1 MPPHATPRWKNVP
14 KLLGQLQTCWSTTLC
29 IRRLEELWNALDNLS
44 ESCGDQVPIAA
55 LAALAATASFA
66 QSSVTIS
73 GYLGASFDSASIAN
87 KNAARTGNT
96 GETRV
101 SDQSSRIIFGL
112 VEDLGGGLK
121 AIGQYDMRFNLDATP
136 RLQVEKIDAPTV
148 NPAAGGNSHV
158 GLSSAS
164 LGTVRLG
171 RQDVYYVDTPSLLP
185 GGLYLAANMVPVYHS
200 LANANASRTPNMTW
214 WTSPRMNGF
223 EVTAAYSTNPLRT
236 SNTNEVEND
245 MGTAGTQ
252 RKGSGTMLRLNYA
265 NGPLDVTLNTMN
277 FKSDYI
283 GGTAYASNTGAMGA
297 TQYGNADQKGTNLV
311 AKYDL
316 GGGWKVAAGTNN
328 GATVA
333 TATGSETK
341 ANANAFS
348 ASYDLGAWNFA
359 GHYAKRGNQ
368 KTDGVEAAGTDKTI
382 TSLAATYNFSKRT
395 AVGVMYTA
403 LKSGANT
410 ATGLFYQG
418 NNAYGGQMVS
428 MNGETQKIT
437 SVALRHS
444 F

>member
-1 MPPHATPRWKNVP
+1 MK
-14 KLLGQLQTCWSTTLC
+14 KSL
-29 IRRLEELWNALDNLS
+29 I
-44 ESCGDQVPIAA
+44 A

-73 GYLGASFDSASIAN
+73 GYLGASFDAASIAN

-96 GETRV
+96 SETRV

-121 AIGQYDMRFNLDATP
+121 AIGQYDMRFNLDASA
-136 RLQVEKIDAPTV
+136 RLQSETTTNPTI
-148 NPAAGGNSHV
+148 NPAPGGNSHV

-185 GGLYLAANMVPVYHS
+185 GGLYLAANVSPVYHS
-200 LANANASRTPNMTW
+200 LATANLSRTPNLAW

-236 SNTNEVEND
+236 SGTYEVESD
-245 MGTAGTQ
+245 MGTTAAQ
-252 RKGSGTMLRLNYA
+252 RKGSGTMFRVNYT
-265 NGPLDVTLNTMN
+265 NGPLDVTLNTMD
-277 FKSDYI
+277 FKSDYM
-283 GGTAYASNTGAMGA
+283 GGTSTGAGA
-297 TQYGNADQKGTNLV
+297 QGAGLNANANQKGTNLV

-328 GATVA
+328 GAQVSA
-333 TATGSETK
+333 ATGSETK
-341 ANANAFS
+341 ASANGFS

-368 KTDGVEAAGTDKTI
+368 KTDGVETAGTDKTI

-410 ATGLFYQG
+410 NTGLFYQS
-418 NNAYGGQMVS
+418 NNAYGGQLTNL
-428 MNGETQKIT
+428 NGETQKIT